1 MTTFALQDMIKYYNR
16 ERQAEAVAKADNDT
30 VAEQIAAHTAQTL
43 AKCIQALAWELG
55 VEVEAF
61 RTYTYYTRDTKN
73 GCITEEISYKQAKIA
88 E

>member
-1 MTTFALQDMIKYYNR
+1 MTTFTLQDMIRYYNR

-30 VAEQIAAHTAQTL
+30 TVEQMAAHTAHIL
-43 AKCIQALAWELG
+43 AKCIQALAWESG

-61 RTYTYYTRDTKN
+61 RTYTYYTRDTEN
-73 GCITEEISYKQAKIA
+73 GCITEEISYKQARIA